1 VYCDYNNYRRRAES
15 AGPGGQNE
23 AVTSSGQLD
32 PMASDIGSVSFRI
45 SPYSTRS
52 RDSSVE
58 ALLRDKK
65 DFAKQ
70 NFFLTSAKNTS
81 REQDKWSSLKTEHSQ
96 LGSRKTEQDKSS
108 SLKREPNKGSSLKPE
123 EDKPKSLPAEND
135 KKRSLKRESKREDS
149 LRREPEKRSSS
160 SRSEGVKKSVHSEPG
175 RRERGEY
182 EGPVLTYSNRK
193 VVKSTE
199 CIDELIDEAED
210 AKGRIIS
217 LFFYKL
223 LLQFVNI

>member
-1 VYCDYNNYRRRAES
+1 
-15 AGPGGQNE
+15 
-23 AVTSSGQLD
+23 
-32 PMASDIGSVSFRI
+32 MASDIGPVSFRI

-81 REQDKWSSLKTEHSQ
+81 REQDQWSSLKTEHSQ
-96 LGSRKTEQDKSS
+96 LGSRKTVQEKSS

-135 KKRSLKRESKREDS
+135 KKRNLKKESKREDS

-160 SRSEGVKKSVHSEPG
+160 SRSEGVRKSGHSELHG
-175 RRERGEY
+175 RKQY

-199 CIDELIDEAED
+199 CIDELIDEVED
-210 AKGRIIS
+210 SKGRIIM
-217 LFFYKL
+217 LFFSKL
-223 LLQFVNI
+223 LL

>member
-1 VYCDYNNYRRRAES
+1 M
-15 AGPGGQNE
+15 
-23 AVTSSGQLD
+23 D
-32 PMASDIGSVSFRI
+32 PMASDIGPVSFRI

-58 ALLRDKK
+58 ALLRDNK

-96 LGSRKTEQDKSS
+96 LGSGKTEQDKSS
-108 SLKREPNKGSSLKPE
+108 SIKREPNKGGNLKPE
-123 EDKPKSLPAEND
+123 EDKTKSHPAEHD
-135 KKRSLKRESKREDS
+135 KKRNLKRESKREDS
-149 LRREPEKRSSS
+149 LRREPEKRSSN
-160 SRSEGVKKSVHSEPG
+160 SRSEGVKKSGHSEPHG
-175 RRERGEY
+175 RKQRGEY

-199 CIDELIDEAED
+199 CIDELIDEVED
-210 AKGRIIS
+210 SKGRIIM
-217 LFFYKL
+217 LFSYKL
-223 LLQFVNI
+223 LLYSL